1 MTTEDTD
8 YGTMWADTAKAGLTL
23 ATAVTDGFLHTV
35 ASTSHTRRIKKTKN
49 QKVKSYRKNKLF
61 PLPT

>member
-8 YGTMWADTAKAGLTL
+8 YGTMWADIAEAGLTL

-35 ASTSHTRRIKKTKN
+35 ASTSHTRRIKKTKT
-49 QKVKSYRKNKLF
+49 KM
-61 PLPT
+61 